1 MCTVLK
7 DFYNNIGKKVSF
19 WLPLI
24 LFSIAGY
31 GFSICNRTV
40 SVDDL
45 AGDVYLGSQKA
56 MLAATRWGQVFWM
69 KVVSIP
75 VFSPFINKF
84 LGVCFFSVQ
93 PVLWHV
99 FFIT

>member
-40 SVDDL
+40 SVL
-45 AGDVYLGSQKA
+45 SL
-56 MLAATRWGQVFWM
+56 
-69 KVVSIP
+69 IH
-75 VFSPFINKF
+75 I
-84 LGVCFFSVQ
+84 
-93 PVLWHV
+93 
-99 FFIT
+99 